1 VKLEEHG
8 IDAIP
13 KAERTRSW
21 RDLFIIQGG
30 IAFSFPTLL
39 IGGLLAPG
47 LSWSQAVWANVLGN
61 VILAALVALVGYYG
75 VDYGIP
81 TAVASRFFLGEPTGT
96 RLCSALLLMS
106 LVGWYAVITELAGQA
121 LSGIVR
127 NATGFTSPTTF
138 IILVGILNCIP
149 AVLGF
154 ENIRILNRTTIPAL
168 VFLASWMLYAMFRAH
183 SFHSLVSYQPTHEFS
198 FGTGLDWIVGG
209 FIVGTFISSDY
220 SRYIRSR
227 RDNWIGS
234 FSGVLPPAVFLG
246 ITGVL
251 ARVATSDPSPVAAV
265 VILGLGIPGL
275 LLTILSTVPSSES
288 CLYSAGLALTNVLP
302 RYARW
307 KNTLAMMALGTA
319 LAVFGITRHM
329 GDFLSSLSY
338 VFAPL
343 VGVSLCDYF
352 VLRRGRLDLREAYE
366 TIQGQTPRRWRGIN
380 VPAFLAIAAGIA
392 FGAATARKFP
402 SSISSFLISSTVYTL
417 LAKTITRTKA
427 AELKA

>member
-1 VKLEEHG
+1 MKLEEHG

-13 KAERTRSW
+13 KSERTKSW
-21 RDLFIIQGG
+21 RDLFAIQGG

-47 LSWSQAVWANVLGN
+47 LSWSQAVWANVIGN
-61 VILAALVALVGYYG
+61 IILACLVALVGYYG

-81 TAVASRFFLGEPTGT
+81 TAAASRFTLGEPTGT
-96 RLCSALLLMS
+96 RLCSAVLLMS

-121 LSGIVR
+121 LDGIVK

-149 AVLGF
+149 AVMGF
-154 ENIRILNRTTIPAL
+154 ENIKILNRMMIPAL
-168 VFLASWMLYAMFRAH
+168 VFLAVWMLYAIFRTH
-183 SFHSLVSYQPTHEFS
+183 PFHQLISYHATNQFT

-209 FIVGTFISSDY
+209 FIVGTFIAPDY
-220 SRYIRSR
+220 SRYVKSR
-227 RDNWIGS
+227 TDNWIGS
-234 FSGVLPPAVFLG
+234 LSGVLPPAVFLG
-246 ITGVL
+246 VTGVL
-251 ARVATSDPSPVAAV
+251 AKVATSDPSPVTSV
-265 VILGLGIPGL
+265 QILGLGIPGL

-307 KNTLAMMALGTA
+307 KNTLAMTALGTT

-343 VGVSLCDYF
+343 VGVTLCDYF
-352 VLRRGRLDLREAYE
+352 VIRRCHLNLNEAYKSNDSRSS
-366 TIQGQTPRRWRGIN
+366 GWLRGIN
-380 VPAFLAIAAGIA
+380 VAAVVAIMAGIVV
-392 FGAATARKFP
+392 GVSTMRKFP
-402 SSISSFLISSTVYTL
+402 ASISSFLVSSILYFL
-417 LAKTITRTKA
+417 LVRQSRGA
-427 AELKA
+427 AAGRSSN